1 MNLILMGAPG
11 VGKGT
16 QASMIVGKYRI
27 PHIATGDILRKTVA
41 DKTPLGLTAKSYMDK
56 GELVPD
62 EVVIGIIREHLSERD
77 VSKGF
82 LLDGFPRTIAQAEA
96 LSQMLEELGKK
107 VDAVVNIEA
116 SEEELVRRLTGR
128 RTCKKCGRI
137 YHLVVDPPCSPE
149 VCDICSGELYQ
160 RSDDS
165 EKTVRNR
172 LKVYQKETF
181 PLIEYYKKKGLL
193 NVIDGEHEVEEV
205 FEDVDKLLKNL

>member
-1 MNLILMGAPG
+1 MGAPG
-11 VGKGT
+11 AGKGT

-62 EVVIGIIREHLSERD
+62 EVVIGIIREHLSKSG

-137 YHLVVDPPCSPE
+137 YHLVVDPPRSPE

-165 EKTVRNR
+165 ETTVRNR